1 MIGQFQ
7 ICSILIGYLGTDQSQ
22 LTFSYI
28 SELEYHQIYSLLK
41 MICFLLLLLSSCI
54 NGLSLISY
62 CPRAGLISLIARH
75 RFRHNYRRISHHRK
89 RIVHDAEDVF
99 HLLKSLPRD
108 CYTYEDDHYTYEYCH
123 MESARQYGRK
133 MQNNLREEYNLG
145 SYCPQRSIQ
154 KYSPLLQL
162 AKVSLVDGDPCGDG
176 IVRKTKV
183 KFFCADPKMSMHIVN
198 AREKSLCNYRILV
211 HVPELCFK

>member
-1 MIGQFQ
+1 
-7 ICSILIGYLGTDQSQ
+7 
-22 LTFSYI
+22 
-28 SELEYHQIYSLLK
+28 
-41 MICFLLLLLSSCI
+41 MICVLLLLLSSCI
-54 NGLSLISY
+54 NALSLMSY

-75 RFRHNYRRISHHRK
+75 RFRLRQFHLRKHHHHR
-89 RIVHDAEDVF
+89 RHRHNHHHIHDAEEVF

-123 MESARQYGRK
+123 LESARQYGTK
-133 MQNNLREEYNLG
+133 AQNNLREEYNLG

-162 AKVSLVDGDPCGDG
+162 AKVTLVDGDPCGDG
-176 IVRKTKV
+176 VIRKTKV
-183 KFFCADPKMSMHIVN
+183 KFFCSDPKMSMHIVN